1 MKKGEIFTKSVFS
14 FFLYIGKV
22 FGRLFS
28 IATFSAKNA
37 EVGLKAGND
46 PKFTGNAGNEGEC
59 VISQF
64 EATDFGE
71 PPRVLHK
78 QKSSIFRALYG

>member
-1 MKKGEIFTKSVFS
+1 MFS

-64 EATDFGE
+64 EVTDFENPQGYYTSRNHQFFARYMVKT
-71 PPRVLHK
+71 P
-78 QKSSIFRALYG
+78 QIQ